1 MTDIKVSVP
10 DEIFK
15 KMKKYPKIDWG
26 SVALSAVE
34 KYLENL
40 QISDKI
46 ASKSTL
52 TMEDAE
58 IIGEEL
64 KKRSWEIH
72 KKYLEQL

>member
-26 SVALSAVE
+26 SVAISAVE
-34 KYLENL
+34 NYLKNL
-40 QISDKI
+40 QILDKI

-52 TMEDAE
+52 SIEDAE
-58 IIGEEL
+58 IIGDEL

-72 KKYLEQL
+72 KMYIKQL

>member
-15 KMKKYPKIDWG
+15 RMKKYPKIDWS
-26 SVALSAVE
+26 SVALFTVE
-34 KYLENL
+34 NYLKNL

-52 TMEDAE
+52 SIEDAE
-58 IIGEEL
+58 IIGDEL